1 VGTKIQL
8 FRTACSLTLMACL
21 SLLIDSRSVFAGV
34 GGYKKATEG
43 EDVIKNK
50 LYPKKNRV
58 ELNGPNLGLILNQS
72 YIDTYLI
79 NGGINYFWSES
90 WGMGAEITFAL
101 NKDRY
106 ERDCIESFYNDVDYE
121 IPEECGGPD
130 KIQDAD
136 ADAGPNNPSGLGN
149 YGPAYVNIREYN
161 MLLTGN
167 AIWNPIYGKEIFFL
181 SGVVNFDVFV
191 TMGGGLAM
199 TTFYPLQTF
208 LNNGNESRGNFPAP
222 GNTTAKRPGAEPDET
237 DSYGKAGRPAPTK
250 ESKVFLEA
258 GIGQKIHI
266 NKTLNFKAELR
277 NHIVLGTPGGFD
289 LFFALWAGVGARF

>member
-1 VGTKIQL
+1 MGRM
-8 FRTACSLTLMACL
+8 FRPFRMWTFVAGAALTVAGFLSAPLM
-21 SLLIDSRSVFAGV
+21 AGV

-50 LYPKKNRV
+50 LYPKKGRV

-79 NGGINYFWSES
+79 NGGVNYFWSES
-90 WGMGAEITFAL
+90 WGMGLELSFAM

-106 ERDCIESFYNDVDYE
+106 ERECVENFYNDPEYN
-121 IPEECGGPD
+121 IPDECGPPGNLEGT
-130 KIQDAD
+130 A
-136 ADAGPNNPSGLGN
+136 GN

-167 AIWNPIYGKEIFFL
+167 AIWNPIYGKEIFFM

-191 TMGGGLAM
+191 TLGGGLAM
-199 TTFYPLQTF
+199 TTFYPLETA
-208 LNNGNESRGNFPAP
+208 LNNGNDSRGNFPPP
-222 GNTTAKRPGAEPDET
+222 GTNGKKPGAGPEET
-237 DSYGKAGRPAPTK
+237 DSYGKAGRPAPQK
-250 ESKVFLEA
+250 ESKVFLDA
-258 GIGQKIHI
+258 GIGQKVHL
-266 NKTLNFKAELR
+266 NQRFNFKAELR

-289 LFFALWAGVGARF
+289 MFFTLWGGLGMRF

>member
-1 VGTKIQL
+1 MGIKIQF

-21 SLLIDSRSVFAGV
+21 TLLIDNRSAFAGV

-72 YIDTYLI
+72 YIDTYLV

-90 WGMGAEITFAL
+90 WGMGAEITFAI

-121 IPEECGGPD
+121 IPEECGGP
-130 KIQDAD
+130 ANLE
-136 ADAGPNNPSGLGN
+136 GLPRNPNGSGGN

-181 SGVVNFDVFV
+181 SGVVNFDVFM

-199 TTFYPLQTF
+199 TTFYPLQTY
-208 LNNGNESRGNFPAP
+208 LRNGKESRGNFPP
-222 GNTTAKRPGAEPDET
+222 PTNTDPSKRPGAEADRT
-237 DSYGKAGRPAPTK
+237 DSYGKAGRPDPTK

-266 NKTLNFKAELR
+266 NNTLNFKVELR
-277 NHIVLGTPGGFD
+277 NHLVLGTPGGFD
-289 LFFALWAGVGARF
+289 LFFALWGGVGARF

>member
-1 VGTKIQL
+1 MGTKIQL

-21 SLLIDSRSVFAGV
+21 SLLIHSRSAFAGV
-34 GGYKKATEG
+34 GGYKKATDG

-136 ADAGPNNPSGLGN
+136 GDAGPTNPSGLGN

-167 AIWNPIYGKEIFFL
+167 AIWNPIYGKEIFFM

-208 LNNGNESRGNFPAP
+208 LNNGKESRGNFPAP
-222 GNTTAKRPGAEPDET
+222 GNTTATRPGAEPDET

-277 NHIVLGTPGGFD
+277 NHLVLGTPGGFD